1 MSQSIRTNIE
11 NGVATLTLNRP
22 EVFNSF
28 NREMALSLQDE
39 IDVCA
44 TNDSVRAIVL
54 TGNGKAFCAGQDLK
68 EVTDPTLNP
77 GFKKILEEH
86 YNPIITKIRAINKP
100 VIAAVNGVAAGAGA
114 NIALAC
120 DIVIAHEKVSFIQA
134 FSKIGLVPDSAG
146 TFFLPRLIGFG
157 KASALMMLGDKVSAT
172 EAERLGMIY
181 SVTTLEDFDAEVQ
194 KIASTLAQ
202 MPTKALGMTK
212 QLLNASMS
220 NTLEDQLAL
229 ESKLQIEAAQS
240 EDYEEGVAAFVG
252 KRKPE
257 FKGK

>member
-1 MSQSIRTNIE
+1 MSQSILKEIK

-28 NREMALSLQDE
+28 NREMALTFQNELDA
-39 IDVCA
+39 CA
-44 TNDSVRAIVL
+44 HDADVRAIVI
-54 TGNGKAFCAGQDLK
+54 TGSGRAFCAGQDLK
-68 EVTDPTLNP
+68 EVTTPDLNP

-86 YNPIITKIRAINKP
+86 YNPIITRIRTIEKP
-100 VIAAVNGVAAGAGA
+100 IVAAVNGVAAGAGA

-157 KASALMMLGDKVSAT
+157 KASALMMLGDKISAT
-172 EAERLGMIY
+172 DASAMGMIY
-181 SVTTLEDFDAEVQ
+181 KVTTLDDFQTEIDTVAR
-194 KIASTLAQ
+194 TLAQ

-212 QLLNASMS
+212 RLLNESMS
-220 NTLEDQLAL
+220 NTLEQQLEL
-229 ESKLQIEAAQS
+229 ESKLQIEAAS
-240 EDYEEGVAAFVG
+240 SDDYAEGVAAFVE
-252 KRKPE
+252 KRKPN
-257 FKGK
+257 FKGE

>member
-1 MSQSIRTNIE
+1 MKTILKTIQ
-11 NGVATLTLNRP
+11 NGVATLTFNRP

-28 NREMALSLQDE
+28 NRAMALLLQKELDA
-39 IDVCA
+39 CA
-44 TNDSVRAIVL
+44 SDQAVRAIVL
-54 TGNGKAFCAGQDLK
+54 IGNGKAFCAGQDLK
-68 EVTDPTLNP
+68 EVTDPALNP

-86 YNPIITKIRAINKP
+86 YNPIITKIRAIQKP
-100 VIAAVNGVAAGAGA
+100 IVAAVNGVAAGAGA

-120 DIVIAHEKVSFIQA
+120 DIVIAHEKVNFIQA
-134 FSKIGLVPDSAG
+134 FSKIGLIPDSAG

-172 EAERLGMIY
+172 EAEKMGMIY
-181 SVTTLEDFDAEVQ
+181 KVAPLEDFEDVVSTT
-194 KIASTLAQ
+194 ASTLAQ

-212 QLLNASMS
+212 QLLNESMS
-220 NTLEDQLAL
+220 NTLEEQLDL

-240 EDYEEGVAAFVG
+240 DDYAEGVSAFVE